1 MGLLGSPLPRRLA
14 VCGIII
20 FPIMLAVGTLLVKI
34 LFITDLKFK
43 FEAMLDIFL
52 MIRVMSVLFLQA
64 RFLPCPT
71 PDQYLVLLDAGS
83 VHTSIYTYRCL
94 DTR

>member
-1 MGLLGSPLPRRLA
+1 MGLSGSPLPRRLA

-43 FEAMLDIFL
+43 AMLDIFL
-52 MIRVMSVLFLQA
+52 LI
-64 RFLPCPT
+64 
-71 PDQYLVLLDAGS
+71 
-83 VHTSIYTYRCL
+83 
-94 DTR
+94 